1 MKDWTAL
8 KMPPET
14 DTVITGDH
22 YVITEDLYGKKIIWT
37 QDKELAL
44 QVEKLPKMVEH
55 LQKVEEH
62 LQKRLKRLERK
73 KELGL
78 VETAELMEL
87 HELLGGGDWA
97 KG

>member
-55 LQKVEEH
+55 LQK
-62 LQKRLKRLERK
+62 RLKRLEMKR
-73 KELGL
+73 ELGL
-78 VETAELMEL
+78 VETAELIEL